1 MFAQAHRQKRSF
13 ARVANIWNR
22 KIVIHRRR
30 YILGNTLFKNRGI
43 RKERDAYDR
52 QLLCAFD
59 RGEFLD
65 ADHFKLLFMLWVR
78 FINKLKISP
87 SLFH

>member
-30 YILGNTLFKNRGI
+30 YILGNTLFKN
-43 RKERDAYDR
+43 
-52 QLLCAFD
+52 
-59 RGEFLD
+59 
-65 ADHFKLLFMLWVR
+65 
-78 FINKLKISP
+78 LKIGVSAKKETP
-87 SLFH
+87 TIDNYFALLIGGNSSTRITLSYYLCYG